1 MLGVRLGT
9 LCTDAGANT
18 GVLDTEVLD
27 TERAGVCR
35 DVGARLVRSAKTPA
49 EGFERELERIQPV
62 GLNEEVEGVV
72 AC

>member
-1 MLGVRLGT
+1 MLGVRLRT

-18 GVLDTEVLD
+18 GVLDTE
-27 TERAGVCR
+27 RAGVCR
-35 DVGARLVRSAKTPA
+35 DVGGRLVRSAKTPA
-49 EGFERELERIQPV
+49 EGFEPELERIQPV